1 MEPGGHFCS
10 KSGSGAHQC
19 RVTMVEPQAC
29 FPGCAHLG
37 CLADS
42 LAEPSENTELL
53 NSSQATPWKPPRE
66 GQGHC
71 PSPITGG
78 WGGWRALRNPAFEL
92 RSPSDCSSHHAGPR
106 GGQAGG
112 AMQGGKELPT
122 LHSRESLRHAPGMP
136 SPSTPR
142 PHLKDL
148 GARLSKPVSTGNA
161 CSPFPAARLLSK
173 LHCASAGG
181 KPSFSPQQTRLGFL
195 PSLVNVPEESQSW
208 SLPVVTISCIW
219 VRAHTDPCT
228 ITGTL
233 QNPRWTSTQQRSCP
247 KSMATFT
254 LWPAPAL
261 GSQNTSPQ
269 LVWVLRRAGGA
280 GGGAV
285 SRPLSAA

>member
-1 MEPGGHFCS
+1 
-10 KSGSGAHQC
+10 
-19 RVTMVEPQAC
+19 MVEPQAR

-37 CLADS
+37 YLADS
-42 LAEPSENTELL
+42 LAEPSGNTELL

-78 WGGWRALRNPAFEL
+78 RGGWRALRNPAFEL
-92 RSPSDCSSHHAGPR
+92 RSPSDSPSHHAGPR

-136 SPSTPR
+136 SPSTQR

-148 GARLSKPVSTGNA
+148 GARLSKPVSTGNS

-181 KPSFSPQQTRLGFL
+181 KPSFSPQQTRRGFL
-195 PSLVNVPEESQSW
+195 PSLVNVSEESQSW
-208 SLPVVTISCIW
+208 SLPVVTFPAFGC
-219 VRAHTDPCT
+219 VRTHTRAQSQGPSKN
-228 ITGTL
+228 L
-233 QNPRWTSTQQRSCP
+233 RWTSNQQRSCP
-247 KSMATFT
+247 KSVATFT
-254 LWPAPAL
+254 LCPAPVL

-280 GGGAV
+280 GGGAL